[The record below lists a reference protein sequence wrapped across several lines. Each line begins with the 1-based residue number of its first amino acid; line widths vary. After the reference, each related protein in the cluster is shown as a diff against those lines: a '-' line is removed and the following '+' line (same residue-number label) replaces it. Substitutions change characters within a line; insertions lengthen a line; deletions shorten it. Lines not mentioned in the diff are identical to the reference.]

1 MTSKHE
7 MIITALVAALE
18 AHSLSVTRE
27 PDSALDPSAGLLVV
41 APGDP
46 VEEGRQL
53 GTGTREWMRAVE
65 LEHIVSAASEEAR
78 AAAVDAA
85 MAETFDILDGE
96 TLGGLVDHI
105 DIGGPEEADDV
116 PYDGA
121 ETARGAV
128 VVARLYYLTTRNPM
142 ETI

>member
-1 MTSKHE
+1 MTKHE
-7 MIITALVAALE
+7 AIIQALVTALAG
-18 AHSLSVTRE
+18 HSLPVSRE
-27 PDSALDPSAGLLVV
+27 PDSALDPSGALVV

-65 LEHIVSAASEEAR
+65 LEHVVTGATEAAR
-78 AAAVDAA
+78 AAAIDAA
-85 MAETFDILDGE
+85 LPETFALLDGQ
-96 TLGGLVDHI
+96 TFGGLVDHI
-105 DIGGPEEADDV
+105 DIGGPEDADDV

-128 VVARLYYLTTRNPM
+128 LVARLYYLTTRNPM